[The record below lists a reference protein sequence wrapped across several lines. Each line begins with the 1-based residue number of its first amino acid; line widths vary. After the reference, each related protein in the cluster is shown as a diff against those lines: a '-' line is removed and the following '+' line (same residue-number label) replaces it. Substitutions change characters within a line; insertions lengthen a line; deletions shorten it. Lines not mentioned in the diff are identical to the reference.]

1 MTEQWQKDM
10 EDIIKEV
17 GGGPLSEEAQ
27 AALHEANRL
36 ANGGKP
42 EPTVSQPAPAPASGP
57 RSPVMQ
63 AVLVPLNLLRDGP
76 FQVRKEIDGD
86 ALQEMADNMAH
97 NGLDTPITVRP
108 KDGQFEI
115 VCGHRRVQAFRRL
128 QFNAKTEQERQ
139 LYSSIPAFVVEGMT
153 DAEMAE
159 KGWIENVL
167 RANLT
172 PLETAL
178 GLLQIQRLRTLP
190 TAVEVSARTGL
201 KLPRTQRLLR
211 IAQSPL
217 PIREGMSEGILVP
230 IPEEVSA
237 EDDRP
242 ENEKPRE
249 ERRTLDFFAALAFC
263 RLHAGLL
270 AKGGDGTQ
278 KAADEQTAKY
288 IHQALTANWSL
299 KTVEKFVDGQLG
311 MTPPRPHRKQPGKAK
326 GNRRVAFTKAKGKLV
341 IYPQRLSNISAE
353 KKKELREALEPI
365 WNWVNSA
372 D

>member
-86 ALQEMADNMAH
+86 ALQD
-97 NGLDTPITVRP
+97 
-108 KDGQFEI
+108 

-128 QFNAKTEQERQ
+128 QFNAKTEQERE
-139 LYSSIPAFVVEGMT
+139 LYGSIPAFVAEGMT

-270 AKGGDGTQ
+270 AKGGDGAQ

>member
-1 MTEQWQKDM
+1 
-10 EDIIKEV
+10 
-17 GGGPLSEEAQ
+17 
-27 AALHEANRL
+27 
-36 ANGGKP
+36 
-42 EPTVSQPAPAPASGP
+42 
-57 RSPVMQ
+57 MQ
-63 AVLVPLNLLRDGP
+63 AVLVPLNRLRDGP

-97 NGLDTPITVRP
+97 NGLNTPITVRP

-128 QFNAKTEQERQ
+128 QVKPKTEEERGV
-139 LYSSIPAFVVEGMT
+139 YSSIPAFVAEGMT

-178 GLLQIQRLRTLP
+178 GLLQIQRLRALP

-201 KLPRTQRLLR
+201 KVPRAQRLLR

-217 PIREGMSEGILVP
+217 PIQEGMSEGILVP
-230 IPEEVSA
+230 ISEEVLA

-242 ENEKPRE
+242 ENEKPRQE
-249 ERRTLDFFAALAFC
+249 PRTLDFFAALAFC

-270 AKGGDGTQ
+270 AKGGDEAQ
-278 KAADEQTAKY
+278 KAADEQTTKY
-288 IHQALTANWSL
+288 IHQALAADWSF
-299 KTVEKFVDGQLG
+299 KTVEKF
-311 MTPPRPHRKQPGKAK
+311 
-326 GNRRVAFTKAKGKLV
+326 
-341 IYPQRLSNISAE
+341 
-353 KKKELREALEPI
+353 
-365 WNWVNSA
+365 
-372 D
+372 